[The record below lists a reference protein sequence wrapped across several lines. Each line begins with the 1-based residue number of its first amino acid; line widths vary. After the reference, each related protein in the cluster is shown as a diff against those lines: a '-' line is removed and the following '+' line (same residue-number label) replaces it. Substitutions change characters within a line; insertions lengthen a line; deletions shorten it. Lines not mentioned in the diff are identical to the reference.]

1 MHLGGTTNTPW
12 KCDDRAMIDLHTHTT
27 CSDGTDTPFALVKKA
42 LAAGITTLAITDHD
56 STAGWSEAISALQPQ
71 IELVLG
77 AEISC
82 LTSDGISVHMLGLLF
97 DGDNDEM
104 QQMLADSRD
113 TRLPRMRK
121 MVELLSADGIN
132 ISLDDVYRATPE
144 GATVG
149 RPHLAD
155 ALVANGVV
163 ASRDEAFLNL
173 LNNESK
179 YYVTH
184 AAPTPE
190 DAIRIIRKAGGVAVI
205 AHPFASR
212 RGQVITADTFTDLVD
227 AGLNGIEVHHRD
239 QNAQEQETL
248 QAIARELNLVI
259 TGSSDYHGTGKLNGL
274 AENTTHQAQWEQ
286 LEAQANA
293 RRVVK
298 K

>member
-1 MHLGGTTNTPW
+1 
-12 KCDDRAMIDLHTHTT
+12 MIDLHTHTT
-27 CSDGTDTPFALVKKA
+27 CSDGTDSPFALVKKA
-42 LAAGITTLAITDHD
+42 LAAGVTTLAITDHD
-56 STAGWSEAISALQPQ
+56 STAGWGEAVSAIQPQ

-77 AEISC
+77 AEVSC
-82 LTSDGISVHMLGLLF
+82 LTTDGISVHMLGLLF
-97 DGDNDEM
+97 NGEDSDI

-163 ASRDEAFLNL
+163 ASRDEAFLDL
-173 LNNESK
+173 LNNGSK

-190 DAIRIIRKAGGVAVI
+190 DAIRTIRKAGGVAVI

-212 RGQVITADTFTDLVD
+212 RGQTITAATFADLVA
-227 AGLNGIEVHHRD
+227 AGMNGIEVHHRD
-239 QNAQEQETL
+239 QNTHEQEMLTS
-248 QAIARELNLVI
+248 IAQELNLVI

-274 AENTTHQAQWEQ
+274 AENTTNQAQWEL
-286 LEAQANA
+286 LESLADA

>member
-1 MHLGGTTNTPW
+1 
-12 KCDDRAMIDLHTHTT
+12 
-27 CSDGTDTPFALVKKA
+27 
-42 LAAGITTLAITDHD
+42 
-56 STAGWSEAISALQPQ
+56 
-71 IELVLG
+71 
-77 AEISC
+77 
-82 LTSDGISVHMLGLLF
+82 MLS
-97 DGDNDEM
+97 
-104 QQMLADSRD
+104 DSRD
-113 TRLPRMRK
+113 TRVPRMRK
-121 MVELLSADGIN
+121 MVELLSADGIK

-163 ASRDEAFLNL
+163 ASRDEAFTEL
-173 LNNESK
+173 LSNDSK

-190 DAIRIIRKAGGVAVI
+190 DAIRTIRNAGGVAVI

-212 RGQVITADTFTDLVD
+212 RGQIITSSTFADLVI

-239 QNAQEQETL
+239 QNMQEQETL
-248 QAIARELNLVI
+248 TAIAQELNLVI

-274 AENTTHQAQWEQ
+274 AENTTHQAQWER
-286 LEAQANA
+286 LESLANA